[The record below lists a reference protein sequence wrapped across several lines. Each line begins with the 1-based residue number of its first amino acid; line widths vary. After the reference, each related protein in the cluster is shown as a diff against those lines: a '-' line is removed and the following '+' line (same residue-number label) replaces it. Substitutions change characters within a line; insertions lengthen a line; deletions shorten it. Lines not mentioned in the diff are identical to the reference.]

1 MSGISRFIFRIRQ
14 SPNEFGSASFGRNR
28 RFRTRFGA
36 SVSGCKDRFLP
47 IKMQSCPEV
56 LQKREIFV
64 YLQTRSRESGSDGR
78 VARQRAAKTCTAVRI
93 RFRPHRN
100 RVADSCNAVF
110 VWYKYNMYFF
120 RGMVAGRF
128 RLAGYEVMDENYD
141 FPLIPPY
148 PFYYSLFV
156 AVYFLPGSIG

>member
-1 MSGISRFIFRIRQ
+1 MKAEQEPVGEQ
-14 SPNEFGSASFGRNR
+14 W
-28 RFRTRFGA
+28 
-36 SVSGCKDRFLP
+36 
-47 IKMQSCPEV
+47 
-56 LQKREIFV
+56 
-64 YLQTRSRESGSDGR
+64 SDGR
-78 VARQRAAKTCTAVRI
+78 VARQRSAKPCTAVRI

>member
-1 MSGISRFIFRIRQ
+1 MAEWLGKGLQNLVQRF
-14 SPNEFGSASFGRNR
+14 ESASDL
-28 RFRTRFGA
+28 TETA
-36 SVSGCKDRFLP
+36 
-47 IKMQSCPEV
+47 
-56 LQKREIFV
+56 LQI
-64 YLQTRSRESGSDGR
+64 
-78 VARQRAAKTCTAVRI
+78 A
-93 RFRPHRN
+93 
-100 RVADSCNAVF
+100 
-110 VWYKYNMYFF
+110 MYFF

>member
-1 MSGISRFIFRIRQ
+1 MAFASDLTETALQIAAMRF
-14 SPNEFGSASFGRNR
+14 SFGINII
-28 RFRTRFGA
+28 
-36 SVSGCKDRFLP
+36 C
-47 IKMQSCPEV
+47 I
-56 LQKREIFV
+56 
-64 YLQTRSRESGSDGR
+64 
-78 VARQRAAKTCTAVRI
+78 
-93 RFRPHRN
+93 
-100 RVADSCNAVF
+100 
-110 VWYKYNMYFF
+110 FF

>member
-1 MSGISRFIFRIRQ
+1 MGNSAKLGRSFADFRNVCIFALPKYRS
-14 SPNEFGSASFGRNR
+14 SPGFGPGSQRRHRRYGRGGAD
-28 RFRTRFGA
+28 FRLGLCCAGTDGF
-36 SVSGCKDRFLP
+36 
-47 IKMQSCPEV
+47 SCW
-56 LQKREIFV
+56 
-64 YLQTRSRESGSDGR
+64 SDGR
-78 VARQRAAKTCTAVRI
+78 VARQRSAKPCTAVRI

>member
-1 MSGISRFIFRIRQ
+1 QR
-14 SPNEFGSASFGRNR
+14 SA
-28 RFRTRFGA
+28 
-36 SVSGCKDRFLP
+36 KP
-47 IKMQSCPEV
+47 
-56 LQKREIFV
+56 
-64 YLQTRSRESGSDGR
+64 
-78 VARQRAAKTCTAVRI
+78 CTAVRI

>member
-1 MSGISRFIFRIRQ
+1 M
-14 SPNEFGSASFGRNR
+14 
-28 RFRTRFGA
+28 
-36 SVSGCKDRFLP
+36 
-47 IKMQSCPEV
+47 
-56 LQKREIFV
+56 FV
-64 YLQTRSRESGSDGR
+64 YLHSRSTGAAPDSVPGRSDDTGDTEEGGADFRLGLCCTGTDGFSCWSDGR
-78 VARQRAAKTCTAVRI
+78 VARQRSAKPCTAVRI

-110 VWYKYNMYFF
+110 VLYKYNMYFF

-156 AVYFLPGSIG
+156 AVYFYRAALAEQNRFVG